1 MKDFTILV
9 GGQAGQ
15 GSRKAGLV
23 IAKIL
28 NSLGYRIFIYDDYQ
42 SLIRGGHSFS
52 KIRVSDKKVEGQSE
66 SLDYIIALDQETID
80 KHLDSL
86 KDSGIVLF
94 NSSKI
99 EFKKG
104 LGINSETIAKEEGG
118 SPIMANTA
126 MISAFAKTIGI
137 EFSLLKNVFQKEFK
151 KGLDINLKIAERVYQ
166 EVEEKTKIEKLEN
179 KILPLITGNEALSL
193 GATKA
198 GLDIYYAYPMT
209 PATSI
214 LHFLAGHK
222 LGVETIQ
229 LENEIAV
236 IIAALGSTYAGKRTM
251 VGTSGGGFALMT
263 EGISFATIAEI
274 PVVIVDSQR
283 TGPATGVPTY
293 SGQSDLN
300 FVLNA
305 GQGDIV
311 KFTVAPS
318 NADECYEWGG
328 RILNLAWKYQT
339 PAVVLIDK
347 EISESTFNLEVKAEI
362 EQENNSLWN
371 QEGEYKRYEITD
383 NGISPLAFPGNG
395 VVVKT
400 TSYEHDQSGLTAEE
414 SEEDITNMQ
423 EKRLRKFES
432 MQEEVDNMEDA
443 IKIFGKKD
451 SKNILITF
459 GSSTGPAI
467 EAAENFDIK
476 VVQIIVLEP
485 FPVIQVSEA
494 IGEDASNVICVE
506 QNGLGQL
513 ASLLSKNGIEANELI
528 LKYSSRAIQKGEI
541 EDLLKEI
548 L

>member
-66 SLDYIIALDQETID
+66 ELDYIIALDKETID

-86 KDSGIVLF
+86 KDSGTVLF
-94 NSSKI
+94 NADRI

-104 LGINSETIAKEEGG
+104 LGIKSETIAKEEGG
-118 SPIMANTA
+118 SSIMANTV
-126 MISAFAKTIGI
+126 MISAFAKTIGVDF
-137 EFSLLKNVFQKEFK
+137 ELLKNVFQKEFK
-151 KGLDINLKIAERVYQ
+151 KGLDINLKIAERVYV
-166 EVEEKTKIEKLEN
+166 EVIEKTKIEKLEN
-179 KILPLITGNEALSL
+179 KILPLITGNEALAL
-193 GATKA
+193 GSVEA
-198 GLDIYYAYPMT
+198 GLDMYYAYPMT

-214 LHFLAGHK
+214 LHFLAGRK

-236 IIAALGSTYAGKRTM
+236 IIAALGSAYAGKRTM
-251 VGTSGGGFALMT
+251 IGTSGGGFALMT
-263 EGISFATIAEI
+263 EGLSFGVMAEI
-274 PVVIVDSQR
+274 PVVIVNSQR

-305 GQGDIV
+305 GHGDLV

-347 EISESTFNLEVKAEI
+347 EISESTFNLDINSKI

-371 QEGEYKRYEITD
+371 QEGEYRRYEITE

-400 TSYEHDQSGLTAEE
+400 TSYEHDQNGLTAEE
-414 SEEDITNMQ
+414 SEEEITAMQ
-423 EKRLRKFES
+423 EKRLRKFEA

-443 IKIFGKKD
+443 IKIFGNKD
-451 SKNILITF
+451 SKNVLITF

-467 EAAENFDIK
+467 EAAEKFDLK
-476 VVQIIVLEP
+476 VVQIVVLEP
-485 FPVIQVSEA
+485 FPVIQVTEA
-494 IGEDASNVICVE
+494 VGDASLIVCVE
-506 QNGLGQL
+506 QNALGQL
-513 ASLLSKNGIEANELI
+513 ASLLAKNGIEAEELI
-528 LKYSSRAIQKGEI
+528 LKYSSRVIQKGEI